1 MSVIAE
7 RSVSD
12 LQAAGA
18 LFAAL
23 GRTLLC
29 LDAACNI
36 KYCSSPLARPGQPA
50 ADLLGEELFGPL
62 GVLRQILEHGETRE
76 GWRAVLRPADGPP
89 HQVSLAAAP
98 CDVDGIR
105 YLVTM
110 QLAEEDVFL
119 GNSAPAFFFGAVARS
134 PAMPLTAQR

>member
-7 RSVSD
+7 LPVSD

-36 KYCSSPLARPGQPA
+36 QYCSSPLARPGQPA

-62 GVLRQILEHGETRE
+62 GALRQLLEQGETRE
-76 GWRAVLRPADGPP
+76 GFDIVVHDAESGEAIRP
-89 HQVSLAAAP
+89 
-98 CDVDGIR
+98 
-105 YLVTM
+105 
-110 QLAEEDVFL
+110 
-119 GNSAPAFFFGAVARS
+119 
-134 PAMPLTAQR
+134 